1 MRVEE
6 LLLHKGTRIISVSTR
21 VLGSSSVRMGE
32 TVETA
37 TRMLRRENIG
47 AVVVKDVCGTEGDTI
62 MGMLSER
69 DVVRALVDHG
79 PAVLKKPVSHL
90 MSTNVIC
97 CRPTDDLA
105 DAIALF
111 DRHQIRHLPVI
122 DGTALIGVI
131 STRDIIA
138 ITAAEAARTAA

>member
-1 MRVEE
+1 
-6 LLLHKGTRIISVSTR
+6 
-21 VLGSSSVRMGE
+21 MGE

-69 DVVRALVDHG
+69 DVVRALVDHV
-79 PAVLKKPVSHL
+79 PAVLNKPVSSL

-97 CRPTDDLA
+97 CRPADDL
-105 DAIALF
+105 ALF
-111 DRHQIRHLPVI
+111 DRYQIRHLPVI

-131 STRDIIA
+131 SIRDIIA
-138 ITAAEAARTAA
+138 VSAAEAARTAHRTAA